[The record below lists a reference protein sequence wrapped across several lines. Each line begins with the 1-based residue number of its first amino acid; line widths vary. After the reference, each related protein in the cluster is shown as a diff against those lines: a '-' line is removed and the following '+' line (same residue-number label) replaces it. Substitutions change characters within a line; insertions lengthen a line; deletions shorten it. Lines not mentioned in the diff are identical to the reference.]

1 MPTVFNAHRVYMPM
15 KQAVNAIF
23 VLALLLCT
31 ALLSSCKEE
40 IMHRGRTPLVSVGK
54 EYLYV
59 EDVQRFYA
67 ANPPVA
73 DSAQYVNDY
82 INRWIEE
89 ALFYNVALRNVPSSQ
104 EIDKLVERYRRSL
117 VQNIYQEGLV
127 EQHLRSEISPEE
139 VEAFYNANSSMFEI
153 EEPIMRG
160 VYVRVP
166 KKAPQLASLRKW
178 YKSRSI
184 DDLEKL
190 EKYSLANDVVY
201 EYFAETWNKVSDIAA
216 KALITEQDL
225 LQRLLRSAAIEFNDA
240 DYLYFVSADSILDKG
255 RLKPV
260 ELVEAEIRGLLVNT
274 KKADFIKSKKR
285 VLYDEALQSGNIK
298 YYNK

>member
-1 MPTVFNAHRVYMPM
+1 MYVPM
-15 KQAVNAIF
+15 KQVVNLFSLF
-23 VLALLLCT
+23 VVLFCT
-31 ALLSSCKEE
+31 ILLSSCKEE

-67 ANPPVA
+67 ANPPAA

-82 INRWIEE
+82 INRWVEE

-104 EIDKLVERYRRSL
+104 EIDKMVDSYRRSL
-117 VQNIYQEGLV
+117 VLNIYQEGLV

-139 VEAFYNANSSMFEI
+139 VEAFYKANSLMFEV

-160 VYVRVP
+160 VFVRVP

-216 KALITEQDL
+216 KAPITEQDM
-225 LQRLLRSAAIEFNDA
+225 LQRLLRSAAIEFSDA
-240 DYLYFVSADSILDKG
+240 DYLYFVSVDSVLDKG
-255 RLKPV
+255 KLKPV
-260 ELVEAEIRGLLVNT
+260 ELVDAEIRGLLVNT
-274 KKADFIKSKKR
+274 KKVDFIKSKKR
-285 VLYDEALQSGNIK
+285 VLYDEALKSGNIK